1 MSRLTLAL
9 DVMGGDIGPRV
20 TIPAISL
27 ALDEN
32 PMLSFL
38 LYGEQ
43 SLVIPLLNQLP
54 IKQRQQIEF
63 VHTPNII
70 ADHLPYASALRQ
82 SKNSS
87 MRLAIEAVKKGMAQG
102 CLSGGNTGA
111 LMGLAKLLIDPL
123 PAISRPALCT
133 LLPTINGKATVM
145 LDLGANIAV
154 DEHLLV
160 QFAEMGHIFAKTMLH
175 LTSPRLALLNIG
187 TEENKGY
194 PAIRQAHQQLKI
206 QQHFNYI
213 GFIESDK
220 LMNNI
225 ADIIV
230 CDGFNGNIALK
241 TLEGT
246 AKNILKLFKES
257 EDKSHWCNH
266 IKHYILRILF
276 SRYYQKLQQLN
287 PDRYNGASLLGLS
300 SVIVKSHGS
309 ANIKAF
315 YYAIK
320 FAVQQLEENIPSRI
334 SQGLARLHHI

>member
-20 TIPAISL
+20 TIPAVSL

-32 PMLSFL
+32 PMLSFI
-38 LYGEQ
+38 LYGDQ
-43 SLVIPLLNQLP
+43 SLVIPLLNHLP
-54 IKQRQQIEF
+54 AKQRQHIEF
-63 VHTPNII
+63 VHTSKVI
-70 ADHLPYASALRQ
+70 ADHLSFSSVLRQ
-82 SKNSS
+82 SQGSS
-87 MRLAIEAVKKGMAQG
+87 MHLAIEAVKNGIAQG
-102 CLSGGNTGA
+102 CISGGNTGA
-111 LMGLAKLLIDPL
+111 LMGLAKLLIVPL
-123 PAISRPALCT
+123 PEIHRPALCT
-133 LLPTINGKATVM
+133 LLPTINGKTTVM
-145 LDLGANIAV
+145 LDLGANIAA
-154 DEHLLV
+154 DAHLLL

-175 LTSPRLALLNIG
+175 LPSPRLALLNIG

-194 PAIRQAHQQLKI
+194 PTIRQAHQQLKV
-206 QQHFNYI
+206 QPHFNYI

-220 LMNNI
+220 LMNNM
-225 ADIIV
+225 ADVII

-257 EDKSHWCNH
+257 EDKSHWCNQ

-334 SQGLARLHHI
+334 SQGLAHLRHI